1 MIKIANAPCSWGVLE
16 FELDCEAVGFAK
28 ILDEIRETGYEGTE
42 LGDWGFMP
50 TDPKTLKIEL
60 KARNL
65 EMLAAFVPVDL
76 SDPGAHAAGGEVA
89 VRTASL
95 LAAVA
100 DRPFIVLADDNG
112 AHPVRTNKAGR
123 IESEDGLTDAQW
135 EIFAA
140 GAQRIA
146 RGVHNKTG
154 VCTVFHHHCA
164 GFVETPFEIDKL
176 LSLTDP
182 DVLGLCFDAGH
193 YMFGG
198 GDPVAGLRKHADRIW
213 YVHFKDC
220 HPEITARSREDGWD
234 YFESIRSGI
243 FCELGLGAVDFPA
256 LKAILEELAY
266 DGWIVVEQD
275 VLPGMGSPK
284 ESAQRNRDYLATI
297 GFKEQPHNQG
307 DQL

>member
-1 MIKIANAPCSWGVLE
+1 
-16 FELDCEAVGFAK
+16 
-28 ILDEIRETGYEGTE
+28 
-42 LGDWGFMP
+42 
-50 TDPKTLKIEL
+50 
-60 KARNL
+60 
-65 EMLAAFVPVDL
+65 
-76 SDPGAHAAGGEVA
+76 
-89 VRTASL
+89 
-95 LAAVA
+95 
-100 DRPFIVLADDNG
+100 
-112 AHPVRTNKAGR
+112 
-123 IESEDGLTDAQW
+123 
-135 EIFAA
+135 
-140 GAQRIA
+140 
-146 RGVHNKTG
+146 
-154 VCTVFHHHCA
+154 
-164 GFVETPFEIDKL
+164 
-176 LSLTDP
+176 
-182 DVLGLCFDAGH
+182 
-193 YMFGG
+193 MFGG